1 MAVISQ
7 SLNIATAA
15 IGLLP
20 LLASVVFPSSPIHF
34 SDAFTPHYSTITP
47 TRTRPSTTI
56 TTKRDSLQRRNR
68 LEPLLQTTHYDD
80 FGDFFFPPENNNNN
94 NNNNNNGDNSNPDGS
109 SPSLPSDSDLYAALR
124 ARQSSLETEQHYGGS
139 SSSSSLFSA
148 ASASASSALNDDG
161 DDEEEQEMIRYNWK
175 EANCVSSVRLQLDD
189 WIRRLAI
196 DLYPLVVCGSAR
208 GHLYLADLEAS
219 NGAST
224 SNGAG
229 AGVSTKSGGNSA
241 ARRVGQ
247 LDCLKRVHASHLE
260 ESIDTESPEQLNEA
274 MEVMFGNYDGGGVL
288 AIAAKKDWIV
298 SSGRE
303 GGVHVCSIVGTE
315 EDVYTGSRG
324 GKSKQTRLHLQ
335 PLGRLRGLEEEQ
347 DEFYGKLES
356 PLKAVPSSTYRTPPL
371 ITSLAFDDQGTL
383 WAAGYDGILRGYD
396 YEQTDVDDQPLMLR
410 QKHPD
415 HEVNLGSPILTIS
428 VHDEINCGVA
438 TTLKGVVLF
447 SLQDGRVITKWN
459 PFETSKRGEFA
470 RSAILVQTDKPQ
482 PIDDEAR
489 SFGSSAN
496 SIYPESHW
504 SVIVGGS
511 KGTLYHRQL
520 GIEILNG
527 NISER
532 QPLMDLE
539 DGSTERRIR
548 PNHLG
553 QIVAMGSPST
563 GLLVTGSH
571 DGTMRVWDCSL
582 YKNDDEDEED
592 DLDGTPDI
600 SIELVDE
607 DSLTTMNAKKPRV
620 LYALSGYKVWLGSIF
635 ANDRKLVSDGA
646 DNSIIVHSFDEDEE
660 DVLRSREEDEDDL
673 EDFTFD

>member
-1 MAVISQ
+1 MSVAPRPSTGTVLGS
-7 SLNIATAA
+7 
-15 IGLLP
+15 LLP
-20 LLASVVFPSSPIHF
+20 LLVYMSLNSASVHL
-34 SDAFTPHYSTITP
+34 SDAFTSPPYSASTK
-47 TRTRPSTTI
+47 TRTPSSAEFNMQSI
-56 TTKRDSLQRRNR
+56 GSR
-68 LEPLLQTTHYDD
+68 LKPVLQTTHYDD
-80 FGDFFFPPENNNNN
+80 FGDFFFPNGCNND
-94 NNNNNNGDNSNPDGS
+94 DNSDANTEGS
-109 SPSLPSDSDLYAALR
+109 SFSDSDLYAALR
-124 ARQSSLETEQHYGGS
+124 ARQALLEKEQQYNKGS
-139 SSSSSLFSA
+139 SSSSSSFSL
-148 ASASASSALNDDG
+148 SSAKSFDVFEDDK
-161 DDEEEQEMIRYNWK
+161 EEKEMIRYNWK

-208 GHLYLADLEAS
+208 GHLYLADLEAG
-219 NGAST
+219 NGDS
-224 SNGAG
+224 SGSSG
-229 AGVSTKSGGNSA
+229 AGVSTKNGGSPTG
-241 ARRVGQ
+241 RRLGQ

-274 MEVMFGNYDGGGVL
+274 MEVLFGNYDGGGVL

-347 DEFYGKLES
+347 DDFYGKLES
-356 PLKAVPSSTYRTPPL
+356 PLKAVPASTYRTPPL
-371 ITSLAFDDQGTL
+371 ITSLSFDNQGTL

-415 HEVNLGSPILTIS
+415 HQVDMGSPILSIS
-428 VHDEINCGVA
+428 VNDEIGCGVA
-438 TTLKGVVLF
+438 TTLSQGVVLF
-447 SLQDGRVITKWN
+447 CLRDGKILSKWN
-459 PFETSKRGEFA
+459 PFENSKRGEFA
-470 RSAILVQTDKPQ
+470 RSALLVQTDRPQ
-482 PIDDEAR
+482 PFDDQTEGRTSNAEL
-489 SFGSSAN
+489 
-496 SIYPESHW
+496 IYPDSHW
-504 SVIVGGS
+504 SVIAGGS
-511 KGTLYHRQL
+511 KGTLYQRPL
-520 GIEILNG
+520 GIQIRNG
-527 NISER
+527 LISEK
-532 QPLMDLE
+532 QPLMDME
-539 DGSTERRIR
+539 NGFVDRRIR

-563 GLLVTGSH
+563 GLLVTASH

-582 YKNDDEDEED
+582 YENDDDDGEE
-592 DLDGTPDI
+592 GNSTDI
-600 SIELVDE
+600 SIELVHD
-607 DSLTTMNAKKPRV
+607 DSSIESRTKKPRV

-646 DNSIIVHSFDEDEE
+646 DNSIIVHSFDEDED
-660 DVLRSREEDEDDL
+660 DVLRSREEDDEDM